1 MVKAQQWAVFMFPG
15 TRVMQKEA
23 HLDTMHSV
31 AVRLQQ
37 YASAFGRSTDI
48 TYACKTNK
56 AVFYVGR
63 NISVE

>member
-1 MVKAQQWAVFMFPG
+1 
-15 TRVMQKEA
+15 MQKEA